1 MPNTKQMGEDF
12 LAKNK
17 TNPDVTVTPSGLQY
31 EVLVRVDEGESPTL
45 DSIVEVHYHGT
56 TIDDEV
62 FDSSVVRGETIE
74 FPLRN
79 VIQGWQEG
87 VQLMKV
93 GETFKFYIPADLA
106 YGDYSP
112 SPLIPAG
119 STLIFE
125 VQLFTVKN

>member
-1 MPNTKQMGEDF
+1 MTTTREMDEEF
-12 LAKNK
+12 LARNSQNPEIK
-17 TNPDVTVTPSGLQY
+17 TTDSGLQY
-31 EVLVRVDEGESPTL
+31 QVLVAVESGEMPTL
-45 DSIVEVHYHGT
+45 DSTVEVHYHGT

-79 VIQGWQEG
+79 VIAGWQEG
-87 VQLMKV
+87 VQLMKL

-125 VQLFTVKN
+125 VQLLGIKN

>member
-17 TNPDVTVTPSGLQY
+17 TNPDVVTTESGLQY
-31 EVLVRVDEGESPTL
+31 EVLVGVEEGESPSL

-79 VIQGWQEG
+79 VILGWQEG

-93 GETFKFYIPADLA
+93 GETFRFYIPADLA

-112 SPLIPAG
+112 SALIPAG

-125 VQLFTVKN
+125 VQLFSVKN